1 LNAGDLKMRIQKF
14 VSVYPSLAARF
25 PNRIESIDMRYPNGL
40 ALRQRGQIAPA
51 SSLKNET

>member
-40 ALRQRGQIAPA
+40 ALRQRGQSAPA